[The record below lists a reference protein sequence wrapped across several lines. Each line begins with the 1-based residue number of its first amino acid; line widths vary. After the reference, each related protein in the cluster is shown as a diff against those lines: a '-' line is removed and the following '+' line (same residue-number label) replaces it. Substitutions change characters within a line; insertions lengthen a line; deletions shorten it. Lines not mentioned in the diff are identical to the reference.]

1 MNKQY
6 HNVVLQMLLLVWII
20 VPETV
25 CTNVVQTPVLAVVP
39 VAALVLKVVLA
50 RMATSLIKQAVATKQ
65 RQAHV
70 EQLVIKVE
78 YPMQYIRELA
88 KTPIVVQQIMAIYLV
103 IVYMNVE
110 QHIMIH
116 GWSKKQLMMT
126 S

>member
-1 MNKQY
+1 
-6 HNVVLQMLLLVWII
+6 MLLLVWII

-25 CTNVVQTPVLAVVP
+25 CTNVVQTPVPVVIPVVIPVVVP
-39 VAALVLKVVLA
+39 ALKVVLVL
-50 RMATSLIKQAVATKQ
+50 MATSLIKQAVATKQ

-70 EQLVIKVE
+70 EQLVIKVQH
-78 YPMQYIRELA
+78 PIQYIGELA
-88 KTPIVVQQIMAIYLV
+88 KTPIVVQQMLAIYLV

-116 GWSKKQLMMT
+116 GSLKKQLMMT